1 MQLFA
6 AYLATLSVFI
16 ALNLTWNGLVVM
28 KLYRR
33 ELRDVL
39 AETPRLLPAALFYL
53 IHAGGVLL
61 LVVRSAIDS
70 GGWHQVAGL
79 GAVFGLCAYATYD
92 LTNAATLRRWPGNL
106 MALDIT
112 CGVIFTSIASVAG
125 FLAAR
130 MIATGA
136 A

>member
-16 ALNLTWNGLVVM
+16 ALNLTWNGLVAM

-39 AETPRLLPAALFYL
+39 SETPRLLPAALFYL

-61 LVVRSAIDS
+61 LVVRSAIEG
-70 GGWHQVAGL
+70 GGWPQVAGL

-92 LTNAATLRRWPGNL
+92 LTNAATLRRWPANL

>member
-16 ALNLTWNGLVVM
+16 ALNLTWNGLVAM
-28 KLYRR
+28 NMYRR
-33 ELRDVL
+33 ELAGLLV
-39 AETPRLLPAALFYL
+39 TKPRLLPAALFYL
-53 IHAGGVLL
+53 IHAAGVLL
-61 LVVRSAIDS
+61 LVVRSAID
-70 GGWHQVAGL
+70 GGDWHQVAGL
-79 GAVFGLCAYATYD
+79 GAIFGLCTYATYD
-92 LTNAATLRRWPGNL
+92 LTNAATLRRWPVNL
-106 MALDIT
+106 MALDIA